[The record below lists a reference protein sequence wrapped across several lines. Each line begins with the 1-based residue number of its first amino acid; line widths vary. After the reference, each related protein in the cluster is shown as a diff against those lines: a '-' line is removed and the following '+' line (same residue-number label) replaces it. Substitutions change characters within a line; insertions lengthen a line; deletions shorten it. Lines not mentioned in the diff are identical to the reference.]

1 MIVLLEAMCAAAH
14 NERCSNDAKFATF
27 LYEDLGPGLA
37 KRLTKEKSVNEN
49 VSERYFES
57 CFSS

>member
-49 VSERYFES
+49 VSECYF
-57 CFSS
+57 